1 MADITLVEDHA
12 LSMDDARAAA
22 QKVADQMTADYEMT
36 CGWDGD
42 VLAFKRSGVSGT
54 LALTE
59 GRARLDIKLG
69 FMLKGFK
76 SKIEEQV
83 GRNMRKLFSGD
94 AGQDAAK
101 DAA

>member
-12 LSMDDARAAA
+12 LSMDGARSAA
-22 QKVADQMTADYEMT
+22 QKVADQMTADYEMA
-36 CGWDGD
+36 CSWEGD

-59 GRARLDIKLG
+59 GRAQLDINLG
-69 FMLKGFK
+69 FMLKGFR

-94 AGQDAAK
+94 AAQDAA
-101 DAA
+101 